1 MLPHPAD
8 SPHFR
13 FVTNLQRLLLEGEFV
28 GSYKYAL
35 LISLARWAVENPG
48 FEEGR
53 ELDVGELA
61 PHFLELYWP
70 QGKPFSPTEEVR
82 EARALYA
89 QAVEPDLRGV
99 LLQDRGQA
107 ESRQAPR
114 ILKKIY
120 QAYCE
125 CGASIGKLPGEVKGE
140 LLQVTRKTIRDMPLW
155 KLQSVRSSREPLTVL
170 YRQGSN
176 GFRIRFESGVAAS
189 FAHFAP
195 LVEELARSAWLRHVL
210 RCNPAILGAPSQ
222 VESFLFPD
230 SRNALGNL
238 RAPLFEVQGN
248 ACFYCAEA
256 LNKDVAV
263 DHFLPWARYRRDLG
277 HNFVLSHSAC
287 NSSKSDVLAGNDHL
301 QRWVERNA
309 LHGEFLAGEF
319 DEERIPHD
327 QQLSLRVAQS
337 LYALA
342 DSEGAELWMEKGL
355 LKPIEPSWRGILGVA

>member
-1 MLPHPAD
+1 M
-8 SPHFR
+8 
-13 FVTNLQRLLLEGEFV
+13 LLEGDYV
-28 GSYKYAL
+28 GTYKYAL

-48 FEEGR
+48 FGEGR

-70 QGKPFSPTEEVR
+70 QGQPFALVEGVEEAGVLYG
-82 EARALYA
+82 EALER
-89 QAVEPDLRGV
+89 DLRGV

-114 ILKKIY
+114 ILKEIHR
-120 QAYCE
+120 AYGE
-125 CGASIGKLPGEVKGE
+125 CGGSIGRLAGEVKEG
-140 LLQVTRKTIRDMPLW
+140 LLRVTRKTIRDMPLW
-155 KLQSVRSSREPLTVL
+155 KLQNVRSSREPLTVL

-176 GFRIRFESGVAAS
+176 GFRIRFEPGVAAS

-222 VESFLFPD
+222 VESFMFPD
-230 SRNALGNL
+230 SRSALGAL

-248 ACFYCAEA
+248 ACFYCDGV
-256 LNKDVAV
+256 LGNSVAV
-263 DHFLPWARYRRDLG
+263 DHFLPWSRYRRDLG
-277 HNFVLSHSAC
+277 HNFVLSHASC
-287 NSSKSDVLAGNDHL
+287 NSSKSDVLAGNEHL
-301 QRWVERNA
+301 QRWVDRNA

-319 DEERIPHD
+319 DERRVPHD
-327 QQLSLRVAQS
+327 RQLSERVAQS

-342 DSEGAELWMEKGL
+342 DSEGAELWVEKGL
-355 LKPIEPSWRGILGVA
+355 LRPIDSCWREILGVA